1 MSLVSV
7 VLPTY
12 NRERFLGEALAGAM
26 GQTWPHLEILVVDD
40 GSTDGTRQLVETLAA
55 QDSRVRYLPQTNA
68 GVSAARNRALEAAAG
83 DYIAFLDSD
92 DVWEPWKIELQVQ
105 FLRAC
110 PEVGMVWTNM
120 DAILPDGT
128 PSQPNFLKTMYHA
141 YRRLPT
147 GSPFHRFQPLAE
159 VIPGVSSQFAD
170 VPSAQGDIYS
180 TMFFGNLVH
189 TPTVV
194 LKRDWA
200 RQVGLFDTTMKRGGE
215 DFKYHLATCRLG
227 PVGFID
233 VASIKYRIGTGDQIT
248 NRENNLNFANSYLR
262 TVRDEL
268 SQHGTRAN
276 LPQGDIR
283 AIYCQAHDWLAA
295 EHQAHGNSLAAVR
308 HALLAMGYRKSPA
321 GSWKT
326 IAKCVLPRN
335 IVSFGKRFQRT
346 RTLRTAS
353 H

>member
-12 NRERFLGEALAGAM
+12 NRERFLGEAIAGAL

-40 GSTDGTRQLVETLAA
+40 GSTDGTRELVETLAA
-55 QDSRVRYLPQTNA
+55 QDARIRYLPQANG
-68 GVSAARNRALEAAAG
+68 GVSAARNRALELATG

-92 DVWEPWKIELQVQ
+92 DVWVPWKIEVQVK
-105 FLRAC
+105 FLEAR
-110 PEVGMVWTNM
+110 PDVGMVWTNM
-120 DAILPDGT
+120 DAIHADGT
-128 PSQPNFLKTMYHA
+128 PFQSSFLKSMYHA

-147 GSPFHRFQPLAE
+147 GSPFEQFQSLGKI
-159 VIPGVSSQFAD
+159 IPDISEQFAH
-170 VPSAQGDIYS
+170 VPAAIGNIYS

-194 LKRDWA
+194 LRRDWA
-200 RQVGLFDTTMKRGGE
+200 AQVGRFDTTMKRGGE

-233 VASIKYRIGTGDQIT
+233 APSIRYRIGAGDQLT
-248 NRENNLNFANSYLR
+248 VRENNLSFANAYLR
-262 TVRDEL
+262 TIRDEIALHGAEARL
-268 SQHGTRAN
+268 SRAE
-276 LPQGDIR
+276 IR
-283 AIYCQAHDWLAA
+283 ELFCQAHDWLAS
-295 EHQAHGNSLAAVR
+295 EHQAHGNSLSAIR
-308 HALLAMGYRKSPA
+308 HAVAAMTYRQSPA

-326 IAKCVLPRN
+326 IAKCVLPRQF
-335 IVSFGKRFQRT
+335 VQFAKQFRRPAPQRAT
-346 RTLRTAS
+346 S